1 MLYRP
6 IILACLG
13 LLGSL
18 VTAPRV
24 WAEEP
29 AKLAT
34 LLPARGGNTLSV
46 IRVQDI
52 LKSARGKSEDW
63 AGSYETQF
71 LAGANVIPPWVDLV
85 IRNSNIIPTSGQ
97 RTSLAVL
104 VESTRPIDLARV
116 AAHEN
121 GSISEVAG
129 FQVVSAPA
137 QMGFLVHL
145 RPNTLGFLSPASRQ
159 DVRQWVAPLAHLRG
173 LEKLAPVSTN
183 NPPPVSPY
191 LQKLLKSPAQ
201 IAIAIDLEDA
211 FDPQAICTWLGVC
224 AAVKE
229 SAPERAILEK
239 VAPKLAGAKLEI
251 SIDSETEATI
261 TLEFLENI
269 GAAAQTVKAVFLEV
283 LAEQGTLLP
292 EFETASA
299 EVRADAVILRTKLSD
314 ASLRKLLGLLLS
326 STPAT
331 TTLQTLEA
339 SAQPVQPEA
348 PKAPTP
354 ATKPSSPTP
363 ISTRTTLDPLERNRR
378 YYRAVAQVVDD
389 LRVRD
394 RRATNAT
401 RTAVFHESAADR
413 LERMS
418 LEGID
423 RDLADFGLRTAANLR
438 ALAAS
443 MRGQSLRVDVG
454 NQSVVYNAQFNP
466 GGTGFGGFGFGGG
479 FYNQQPT
486 VNVTSNLQEVRQQQ
500 AQAVAAGADQR
511 DQIWKMLD
519 DDRAA
524 LRRTLLDRYKVDFD
538 IDPRRAR

>member
-1 MLYRP
+1 MRYRP

-18 VTAPRV
+18 VAAPRV
-24 WAEEP
+24 SAEEP

-71 LAGANVIPPWVDLV
+71 LAGANIIPPWVDLV

-159 DVRQWVAPLAHLRG
+159 DVRQWVAPIAHLRG

-251 SIDSETEATI
+251 SIDTETEATI

-339 SAQPVQPEA
+339 SAQPVQPDA
-348 PKAPTP
+348 PKTPTP
-354 ATKPSSPTP
+354 ATKPSTPTP

-378 YYRAVAQVVDD
+378 YYRAIAQVVDD

-401 RTAVFHESAADR
+401 RTAVFHESAADVTGRDRQGSGR
-413 LERMS
+413 LRV
-418 LEGID
+418 
-423 RDLADFGLRTAANLR
+423 ADGRESPGPRRLDAGAESAGR
-438 ALAAS
+438 
-443 MRGQSLRVDVG
+443 RGQSERRLQRPV
-454 NQSVVYNAQFNP
+454 QSRWDRFWWVWFWRRILQSAADRECHLEPAGGAAAAGP
-466 GGTGFGGFGFGGG
+466 GGGGRGR
-479 FYNQQPT
+479 P
-486 VNVTSNLQEVRQQQ
+486 
-500 AQAVAAGADQR
+500 AGPDLEDAG
-511 DQIWKMLD
+511 
-519 DDRAA
+519 
-524 LRRTLLDRYKVDFD
+524 RR
-538 IDPRRAR
+538 PRRAAPHSARPLQSRF

>member
-1 MLYRP
+1 MLHRS

-18 VTAPRV
+18 VAAPRV

-71 LAGANVIPPWVDLV
+71 LAGANIIPPWVDLV

-129 FQVVSAPA
+129 FQVVSTPA

-159 DVRQWVAPLAHLRG
+159 DVRQWVAPLAG
-173 LEKLAPVSTN
+173 LKAVPAATKLFD
-183 NPPPVSPY
+183 NPPPVTPY
-191 LQKLLKSPAQ
+191 LQNVLKSPAQ

-251 SIDSETEATI
+251 SIDTETEATI

-339 SAQPVQPEA
+339 TAQPVQPEA
-348 PKAPTP
+348 PKTPTP
-354 ATKPSSPTP
+354 ATKPSTPTP

-378 YYRAVAQVVDD
+378 YYRAIAQVVDD

-423 RDLADFGLRTAANLR
+423 KDLADFGLRTAANLR

-538 IDPRRAR
+538 IDPRRTR